1 MYGGD
6 IMKYQFGYLNE
17 EYDERLEKLQLDYID
32 LYHKSM
38 SEYDKKD
45 WKRYE
50 EFNNKENELIKII
63 IQERRARDKVAL
75 INTKKSKKKK

>member
-1 MYGGD
+1 
-6 IMKYQFGYLNE
+6 MKYQFGYLNE

>member
-1 MYGGD
+1 
-6 IMKYQFGYLNE
+6 MKYQFGYLNE

-75 INTKKSKKKK
+75 IDTKKSKKKK